1 MATTS
6 GLSSSAQNLT
16 WRFLQAQ
23 MLGMHGTVA
32 ANFAVD
38 RADLLLAIGVRFDDR
53 VTGKL
58 EAFAR
63 RARIVHIDIDPAEIN
78 KNKHSHNTVCA
89 DARPSLQA
97 RRGCTSG
104 SKIGGALFTGA
115 GGYECTIAG
124 RCEQA
129 SDQARLTG
137 SAMHACRRVL
147 RLYCVESA
155 CALSSP

>member
-58 EAFAR
+58 EAFAA

-78 KNKHSHNTVCA
+78 KNKHSHITVCA

-97 RRGCTSG
+97 RAPWLYLRQQDRWGFVHRGWG
-104 SKIGGALFTGA
+104 L
-115 GGYECTIAG
+115 
-124 RCEQA
+124 
-129 SDQARLTG
+129 
-137 SAMHACRRVL
+137 
-147 RLYCVESA
+147 
-155 CALSSP
+155 